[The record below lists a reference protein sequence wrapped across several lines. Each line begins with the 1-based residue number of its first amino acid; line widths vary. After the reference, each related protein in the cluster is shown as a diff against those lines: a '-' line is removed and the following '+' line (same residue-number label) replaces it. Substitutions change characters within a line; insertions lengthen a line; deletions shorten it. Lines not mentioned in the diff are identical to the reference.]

1 LIWGVQDS
9 LLAQTFSLSAHEVHP
24 IATTYF
30 EPSIAAAQDGGL
42 YAVSTLFQSVPLI
55 IATDTIVTEFDRS
68 VYMAKYDSNLG
79 LEWITILAENDFNT
93 GGGILVPR
101 VYNDDVGNIYVAI
114 NFYETLYF
122 FGDSA
127 GGEDFYGLQILKMDP
142 NGILL
147 WAETIE
153 HAWIT
158 ENGLVVNGSGDIF
171 ITARMDQQVITM
183 GYTDVGSLIWTQ
195 SVFGLE
201 DFEKPWGIALDGNSN
216 VYVTASITASN
227 NVYLDGQQVIFQPEA
242 NDASLLIKYDPSGVL
257 EWYRILYAIEAESI
271 ALALACDASNNVVL
285 VGAYTDSLLYFSNGI
300 SPVGQQE
307 AGRSSSFNVTFS
319 GAGDRLGFTTTPSL
333 DYGNDYAANIAI
345 LNENR
350 VVITMFEEA
359 LSTGNDTLI
368 SAGIYDFAIQLMDP
382 YGTSLRTTHVA
393 GSSSWERPTDLVTM
407 NGAIYVAGVS
417 ESHNL
422 SVDSVNIANYSGDKA
437 FILKLTQDPIGI
449 AEELLAP
456 DLHIYP
462 NPSNGS
468 FTVHG
473 LTAVSSYTITDLA
486 GRTLATGRTN
496 ANGLTEIRMPSEM
509 RGAFLIR
516 FDQLGQ
522 QITRKVIVQ

>member
-1 LIWGVQDS
+1 ML
-9 LLAQTFSLSAHEVHP
+9 T
-24 IATTYF
+24 
-30 EPSIAAAQDGGL
+30 
-42 YAVSTLFQSVPLI
+42 AVSTLFQSVPLI

-271 ALALACDASNNVVL
+271 ALALACDASNNVLVPIPIHCCTSRTVFHPLGSRKL
-285 VGAYTDSLLYFSNGI
+285 VGL
-300 SPVGQQE
+300 V
-307 AGRSSSFNVTFS
+307 RS
-319 GAGDRLGFTTTPSL
+319 
-333 DYGNDYAANIAI
+333 
-345 LNENR
+345 
-350 VVITMFEEA
+350 M
-359 LSTGNDTLI
+359 
-368 SAGIYDFAIQLMDP
+368 
-382 YGTSLRTTHVA
+382 
-393 GSSSWERPTDLVTM
+393 
-407 NGAIYVAGVS
+407 
-417 ESHNL
+417 
-422 SVDSVNIANYSGDKA
+422 
-437 FILKLTQDPIGI
+437 
-449 AEELLAP
+449 
-456 DLHIYP
+456 
-462 NPSNGS
+462 
-468 FTVHG
+468 
-473 LTAVSSYTITDLA
+473 
-486 GRTLATGRTN
+486 
-496 ANGLTEIRMPSEM
+496 
-509 RGAFLIR
+509 
-516 FDQLGQ
+516 
-522 QITRKVIVQ
+522 